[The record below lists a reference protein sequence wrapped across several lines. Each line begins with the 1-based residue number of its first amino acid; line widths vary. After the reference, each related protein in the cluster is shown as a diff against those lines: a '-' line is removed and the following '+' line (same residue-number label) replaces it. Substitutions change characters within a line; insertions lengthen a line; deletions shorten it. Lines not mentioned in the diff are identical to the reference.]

1 MVLYDCIELLKKYFH
16 IVFDFVFFPFYP
28 CDDLVGQAGG
38 LSASRDPRYLMRSLP
53 HSSSG

>member
-38 LSASRDPRYLMRSLP
+38 LSASRDPLYLMRSLP
-53 HSSSG
+53 RSSSG